1 MSNNA
6 EDAIMRA
13 QLAAAKAQGKEGAQL
28 DDHHANSVSY
38 LNERIWIFFGGIAI
52 LGLVLVWA
60 TAESELVIYGSF
72 AGVIILTVL
81 WGRARIRRIERQ
93 RREREQQAADWKSE
107 N

>member
-13 QLAAAKAQGKEGAQL
+13 QLAAAKAQGKDGVQV
-28 DDHHANSVSY
+28 DDHHGNSVSY
-38 LNERIWIFFGGIAI
+38 LNERIWIFLGGIAI
-52 LGLVLVWA
+52 LGLVLIWA
-60 TAESELVIYGSF
+60 TAESEVVIYGSF

-81 WGRARIRRIERQ
+81 WGAARIKRLERQ
-93 RREREQQAADWKSE
+93 RREREQQAAEWKSD